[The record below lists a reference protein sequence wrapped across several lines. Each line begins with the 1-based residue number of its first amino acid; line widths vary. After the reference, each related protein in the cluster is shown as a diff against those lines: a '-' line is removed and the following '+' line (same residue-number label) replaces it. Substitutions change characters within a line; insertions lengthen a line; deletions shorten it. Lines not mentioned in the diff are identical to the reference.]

1 MHRTK
6 KKQRNH
12 VNPASLI
19 KIRFARALK
28 GDERGF
34 HGEHVADK
42 LEQTRTD
49 PISSQETAEYFH
61 ASGEA
66 VEWRGLRLEKEGF
79 RGKESVD
86 G

>member
-1 MHRTK
+1 M
-6 KKQRNH
+6 
-12 VNPASLI
+12 
-19 KIRFARALK
+19 RFARALK

-61 ASGEA
+61 GEA
-66 VEWRGLRLEKEGF
+66 CGSKRREWEGVG
-79 RGKESVD
+79 GKESVD

>member
-1 MHRTK
+1 M
-6 KKQRNH
+6 
-12 VNPASLI
+12 
-19 KIRFARALK
+19 RFARALK

-61 ASGEA
+61 GEA
-66 VEWRGLRLEKEGF
+66 CGSKRRE
-79 RGKESVD
+79 
-86 G
+86 